1 MAEIERLPSVVIVGR
16 PNVGKSTLFNAITG
30 SRRSIVGDEPGITRD
45 RIGGVAEH
53 GGKRFELIDT
63 GGIITDDHA
72 LIPTQILRQA
82 RFALDEAAQII
93 FVIDGRLEITSADRE
108 LAQMLRKL
116 NKPLL
121 LAVNKIDSDKNQHLV
136 PEFHQLGIEP
146 VFPVSAEHRVGLYE
160 MLDQITRPFP
170 ALEEPEPLPEGEEP
184 GKVIPPIKVSII
196 GRPNVGKSTLLN
208 AIVGEERA
216 IVSPV
221 AGTTRDTVDERIIHK
236 GVEYLFM
243 DTAGI
248 RRKGKTHLMAEK
260 LSVVMARRHIR
271 MAHVVLLIIDATEG
285 PLGQD
290 ATIAGYAHEEGRAL
304 IVVVNKWD
312 AAPDR
317 NRAKFEEEL
326 RDELKFLEYAQ
337 VAFLSAK
344 TGSGVGQLFEM
355 IRNAHKW
362 ASHRVGTGELNRF
375 STGLILEPDTRIKYI
390 TQASIRPPTFV
401 VFPDKKNDLHFSAER
416 QLINRLR
423 RAFGFQG
430 TPIVIKTKFAVNP
443 FEGMRRNEP
452 AKRPPRNTAQKSV
465 KRTKGESGD
474 GDSAKRAS
482 GKARAARAGS
492 TKFGTGKNA
501 ARKAKS
507 GTVRNKQKTKK

>member
-1 MAEIERLPSVVIVGR
+1 MAETDRLPCVVIVGR

-45 RIGGVAEH
+45 RIGGVAQH
-53 GGKRFELIDT
+53 GGKRFDVIDT

-72 LIPTQILRQA
+72 LIPSQILRQA
-82 RFALDEAAQII
+82 RMALEIADHIV
-93 FVIDGRLEITSADRE
+93 FVIDGRTEITAADRE

-116 NKPLL
+116 NKPVL
-121 LAVNKIDSDKNQHLV
+121 LAVNKIDTAKNQDLV
-136 PEFHQLGIEP
+136 SDFHQLGIEP
-146 VFPVSAEHRVGLYE
+146 VYAISAEHKVGIYE
-160 MLDQITRPFP
+160 MLDFVCKPFP
-170 ALEEPEPLPEGEEP
+170 RAEEPEELEVDENGEPLPP
-184 GKVIPPIKVSII
+184 KPAPIKVSII
-196 GRPNVGKSTLLN
+196 GRPNVGKSTLIN
-208 AIVGEERA
+208 AIVGEERS

-221 AGTTRDTVDERIIHK
+221 AGTTRDTVDEALTNK
-236 GVEYLFM
+236 GVDYLFM

-271 MAHVVLLIIDATEG
+271 MAHVVLLVIDAIEG

-312 AAPDR
+312 AAPDKDR
-317 NRAKFEEEL
+317 KKFEENL

-344 TGSGVGQLFEM
+344 TGAGVGQLFEM

-375 STGLILEPDTRIKYI
+375 STGLTLEPDTRIKYI
-390 TQASIRPPTFV
+390 TQASIRPPTFI

-416 QLINRLR
+416 QLVNRLR

-430 TPIVIKTKFAVNP
+430 TPIVIKTKFAANP
-443 FEGMRRNEP
+443 FEGMRKNEP
-452 AKRPPRNTAQKSV
+452 VKRPPRNTAQKSV
-465 KRTKGESGD
+465 KRK
-474 GDSAKRAS
+474 AAPS
-482 GKARAARAGS
+482 GKG
-492 TKFGTGKNA
+492 A

-507 GTVRNKQKTKK
+507 GAVRNKQKSKKQ